1 MFFSHTRDTIAIKN
15 KPVWALIFYLFLE
28 RLIMKSLV
36 LYSTIVGG
44 FYAHNE
50 NLEKA
55 INIARSNV
63 GDDVWKKGFSGK
75 DTAGATM
82 AALTEFKEAGI
93 DPVHVEGEL
102 KKVSFVENKDNAG
115 NTYPKL
121 RVDIQNGDE
130 DMVLSLDLKSDVAQR
145 LIVKLDN
152 CQPGD
157 HVKLAAWASP
167 VEKGDRTFINHAASI
182 KNGAGEEV
190 KANPNFSSGLKQ
202 QTEALENTLKS
213 AGINDNKVINAAK
226 TNKRIEA
233 HKEKLLDIQTRF
245 N

>member
-1 MFFSHTRDTIAIKN
+1 
-15 KPVWALIFYLFLE
+15 
-28 RLIMKSLV
+28 MKSLV
-36 LYSTIVGG
+36 LYSTIAGG
-44 FYAHNE
+44 FYAHTE

-55 INIARSNV
+55 IHAARSNV

-75 DTAGATM
+75 DSKGATV
-82 AALTEFKEAGI
+82 AAITEFKEAGI
-93 DPVHVEGEL
+93 DSVRVEGEL

-130 DMVLSLDLKSDVAQR
+130 DMILSLDLKSDVAQR
-145 LIVKLDN
+145 LIAKLDN

-157 HVKLAAWASP
+157 HVKLSAWATP
-167 VEKGDRTFINHAASI
+167 VERGERTFINHAASI
-182 KNGAGEEV
+182 KNGNGEEV
-190 KANPNFSSGLKQ
+190 KANPDFSSKIKTQIDTLQ
-202 QTEALENTLKS
+202 STLKM
-213 AGINDNKVINAAK
+213 AGINDNKVIAAAK

-245 N
+245 R